1 MAETMLTDFAVC
13 VLLAVMATVI
23 LTDLLFVCCE
33 QFWPK
38 WCCDSSVSSY
48 GWNDA
53 VLVYCLHTVSHL
65 PMAKMMLTDFLFA
78 CYKQLWP
85 KLFILWAV
93 LWPKWCRLIFCLR
106 AASSYGQSYSD
117 CEQFCGQ
124 SDADWF
130 SVWMLQAVMAKV
142 ILTDSLFVF
151 CQQWRPKRY
160 WFCLHA
166 VSSYGLSNADWLI
179 MCCEQLWLKQCW
191 LIMCCEQLWLKRCWL
206 IMCCVQLWLKQCWLT
221 DYVLWAVMAE
231 AMLTNSQF
239 VCSEQLW
246 GDARGPD
253 ADVILCHVQ
262 QPSDPVLLQLLQLD
276 TPPTPPGEDNVQVS
290 TVQYTAVQYT

>member
-1 MAETMLTDFAVC
+1 MAK
-13 VLLAVMATVI
+13 VI
-23 LTDLLFVCCE
+23 
-33 QFWPK
+33 
-38 WCCDSSVSSY
+38 
-48 GWNDA
+48 
-53 VLVYCLHTVSHL
+53 HTVSSFV
-65 PMAKMMLTDFLFA
+65 AKVMPTDFLFA
-78 CYKQLWP
+78 CCKQLWP
-85 KLFILWAV
+85 KLFWLWAV
-93 LWPKWCRLIFCLR
+93 LWPKWCWLIFCLH

-117 CEQFCGQ
+117 
-124 SDADWF
+124 WF
-130 SVWMLQAVMAKV
+130 AVCVLSAVTTKT
-142 ILTDSLFVF
+142 ILILF
-151 CQQWRPKRY
+151 
-160 WFCLHA
+160 A
-166 VSSYGLSNADWLI
+166 
-179 MCCEQLWLKQCW
+179 CCE
-191 LIMCCEQLWLKRCWL
+191 
-206 IMCCVQLWLKQCWLT
+206 QLWLKQCWLT